1 MLKFKKRTK
10 RISAYP
16 HVCRFCAR
24 DIPAHSR
31 CLEEWYEDEHDAL
44 HNMWVCRDCELA
56 RIRFD
61 LFDVPVDDYQRAVDA
76 LCTEY
81 GVHGASFPDR
91 QYTLVTVVDPGMM
104 TLAEATKH
112 AHDVALSGG
121 MCGGDHRLLAYW
133 LGEYAK
139 MLEEKK

>member
-1 MLKFKKRTK
+1 MLKKRSK
-10 RISAYP
+10 RINLYP
-16 HVCRFCAR
+16 HVCGLCGN
-24 DIPAHSR
+24 DIPVNSR
-31 CLEEWYEDEHDAL
+31 CLEETYTDE
-44 HNMWVCRDCELA
+44 NENIRTQWVCKDCEIV

-91 QYTLVTVVDPGMM
+91 QHTLVTVVDPGMM

-121 MCGGDHRLLAYW
+121 ICGGDHRLLAYW